1 MSRIDVSPI
10 DVSLAD
16 VTVIASMTGMS
27 PIHMSPQGSV
37 GGPVSYTHLDV
48 YKRQAPIRPNCTR
61 RIFARASCAA

>member
-37 GGPVSYTHLDV
+37 GGH
-48 YKRQAPIRPNCTR
+48 
-61 RIFARASCAA
+61 